1 MANRI
6 TIKAKSLLVAMT
18 SLLVLLPSLS
28 FAEVIKE
35 QRSMYRNIFVEDK
48 KNIRCLK
55 FSVKRRVSSQ
65 SCIDKDEPNRLV
77 FDYTKFVFAGL
88 LVNPNPEKVLII
100 GLGGGTL
107 SNSLQLLFPDIKVDN
122 VEIDPAV
129 VTVAKEYFDFKE
141 SENIQTFNQDG
152 RIFIKRAGLKKLKYD
167 LIILDAFNGEYIP
180 EHLLTREFLQ
190 ETKSLLTDNGV
201 VVANTFSS
209 SLLFHHETAT
219 YHDVFGDFY
228 TVSKANNSG
237 NRIILAARQL
247 PDEAT
252 LLNRVK
258 DWQIPLAQLDVDIKY
273 TASLLERQV
282 KQDDAYR
289 VLTDQYSP
297 ANLLR

>member
-1 MANRI
+1 
-6 TIKAKSLLVAMT
+6 
-18 SLLVLLPSLS
+18 
-28 FAEVIKE
+28 
-35 QRSMYRNIFVEDK
+35 MYRNIFVEDK

-55 FSVKRRVSSQ
+55 FSVKRKVSSQ
-65 SCIDKDEPNRLV
+65 SCIDKEEPNRLV

-88 LVNPNPEKVLII
+88 LVNPNPESVLII

-129 VTVAKEYFDFKE
+129 VSVAKEYFDFKE
-141 SENIQTFNQDG
+141 SDNIRTFNQDG
-152 RIFIKRAGLKKLKYD
+152 RIFIKRAGIKKQQYD

-190 ETKSLLTDNGV
+190 ETKALLSEDGV

-209 SLLFHHETAT
+209 SLLYHHETAT

-228 TVSKANNSG
+228 TVTKANNSG
-237 NRIILAARQL
+237 NRIILAATNL
-247 PDEAT
+247 PDEGT
-252 LLNRVK
+252 LFNRVK
-258 DWQIPLAQLDVDIKY
+258 DWQQPLEQLDVDMKY
-273 TASLLERQV
+273 TASLIERQA
-282 KQDDAYR
+282 QEESDYR

-297 ANLLR
+297 ANLLQ

>member
-1 MANRI
+1 
-6 TIKAKSLLVAMT
+6 
-18 SLLVLLPSLS
+18 
-28 FAEVIKE
+28 
-35 QRSMYRNIFVEDK
+35 MYRNIFVEDK
-48 KNIRCLK
+48 QNIRCLK
-55 FSVKRRVSSQ
+55 FSVKRKVSSQ

-77 FDYTKFVFAGL
+77 FDYTKFVFTGL
-88 LVNPNPEKVLII
+88 LANPNPEKVLII

-107 SNSLQLLFPDIKVDN
+107 SNSLQLLFPDIKIDN

-152 RIFIKRAGLKKLKYD
+152 RIFIKRAALKKLQYD

-190 ETKSLLTDNGV
+190 ETKSLLSDHGV

-228 TVSKANNSG
+228 TVSKSNNAG
-237 NRIILAARQL
+237 NRIILAGKQL
-247 PDEAT
+247 PDEGT

-258 DWQIPLAQLDVDIKY
+258 DWQAPLARLDVDIKY
-273 TASLLERQV
+273 TASLIKRQT
-282 KQDDAYR
+282 KQDDSYR